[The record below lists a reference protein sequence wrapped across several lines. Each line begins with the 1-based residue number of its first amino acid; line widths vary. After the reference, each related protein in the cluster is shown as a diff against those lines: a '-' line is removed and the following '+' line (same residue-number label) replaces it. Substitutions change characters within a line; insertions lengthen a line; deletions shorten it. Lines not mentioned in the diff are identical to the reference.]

1 MTISLTKSKPK
12 PTKACMLCN
21 FVKSDL
27 ITSSE
32 RVRNFLLRNKA
43 PYVSPEYY
51 SIPDTKACRDALHLV
66 KHHSPSFLV
75 NHSLRSYAFGVAM
88 SHKVKTKIDKEV
100 FFVGSILHDIG
111 LTDLAPQQETF
122 ELEGAQIARDFSL
135 ANNLATSKADLVH
148 EMVALHNSVGVAH
161 KHEPEVALL
170 HYGAGADVAGL
181 WIHDI
186 HRDTLH
192 EVLELYDDHGCKEGM
207 IKLIKEQVSTKPDSY
222 MSTMVELG
230 FLKKMSNNTLSKIR

>member
-1 MTISLTKSKPK
+1 
-12 PTKACMLCN
+12 
-21 FVKSDL
+21 
-27 ITSSE
+27 
-32 RVRNFLLRNKA
+32 
-43 PYVSPEYY
+43 
-51 SIPDTKACRDALHLV
+51 
-66 KHHSPSFLV
+66 
-75 NHSLRSYAFGVAM
+75 M

-181 WIHDI
+181 WLHDI